1 MPWNM
6 PSPWVCRW
14 RAGAKS
20 RSYCRPRATSARPF
34 GLHGPTS
41 RTEMFAISVDL
52 LHGTFRG
59 DGSGASSTGLLTH
72 GEWPPSPSRLF
83 GALVAA
89 DGTGQRCRVTDGSEL
104 EWFERLPPPVIHA
117 DAEPRHQVLLPRF
130 VVEHSG
136 RPERNTHQE
145 YVGRKGVQVRPGVR
159 VVPRVPRVTYVW
171 EAQRPSAPI
180 LDALRLRAA
189 RVGYLGTSDSP
200 ARVRVLTRPPDVDG
214 GTAVFTPDLDGDLAI
229 SVPAEGDLSVLDAVY
244 EAWSR
249 RGAAVARSQFPAL
262 RHEESYRSPRL
273 GAGTKPDRGRVVAWL
288 RLSAPVSGRRVSI
301 VTALFKAAVLKKY
314 QCLFG
319 EAPPLLHGHGLARRG
334 YDIAR
339 FLALPDVGFRRS
351 SGRIFGLAL
360 WAPPDQEPVELRRC
374 RDAAYAVQRLIGGG
388 VDVRVSPYD
397 GAERPVAAR
406 PSRWALSSRGWVTA
420 FPAIHERRGPV
431 TLAEVSRWC
440 RHAGLPAPVAF
451 RSTRGPLIRGAVDL
465 APVEVNRPGRPRLPY
480 SHVELLFKE
489 PVRGPV
495 VIGAGR
501 QRGFGLCVPARA
513 TGDDK
518 SSRQS

>member
-1 MPWNM
+1 
-6 PSPWVCRW
+6 
-14 RAGAKS
+14 
-20 RSYCRPRATSARPF
+20 
-34 GLHGPTS
+34 
-41 RTEMFAISVDL
+41 MFAISVDL